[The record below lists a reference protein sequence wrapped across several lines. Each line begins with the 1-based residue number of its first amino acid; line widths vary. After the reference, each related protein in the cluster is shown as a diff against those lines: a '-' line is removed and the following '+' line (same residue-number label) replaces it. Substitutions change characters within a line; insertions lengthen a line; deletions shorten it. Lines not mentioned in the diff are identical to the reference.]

1 MGKNKEHKVGYIIN
15 VTLEIKEQENI
26 NDGCKGC
33 FFDYYGLKCNRPL
46 HYEPFVLVWNVQT
59 VNRLYSLKNNN
70 AKK

>member
-1 MGKNKEHKVGYIIN
+1 MSKE
-15 VTLEIKEQENI
+15 EIENMIWEIVREEIEEQENI

-46 HYEPFVLVWNVQT
+46 YYEPFVFVWNVQT
-59 VNRLYSLKNNN
+59 VNRLYLLKNNN

>member
-1 MGKNKEHKVGYIIN
+1 MSKE
-15 VTLEIKEQENI
+15 EIENMIWEIVREEIEEQENI

-70 AKK
+70 VQK

>member
-1 MGKNKEHKVGYIIN
+1 MSKE
-15 VTLEIKEQENI
+15 EIENMIWEIVREEIEEQENI

>member
-1 MGKNKEHKVGYIIN
+1 MSKE
-15 VTLEIKEQENI
+15 EIENMIWEIVREEIEEQENI

-46 HYEPFVLVWNVQT
+46 HYEPFVLDWNVQT

-70 AKK
+70 AQK

>member
-1 MGKNKEHKVGYIIN
+1 MSKE
-15 VTLEIKEQENI
+15 EIENMIWEIVREEIEEQENI

-46 HYEPFVLVWNVQT
+46 HYEPFVLAWNVQT

>member
-1 MGKNKEHKVGYIIN
+1 MSKE
-15 VTLEIKEQENI
+15 EIENMIREIVREEIEEQENI

-46 HYEPFVLVWNVQT
+46 HYEPFVLAWNVQT

>member
-1 MGKNKEHKVGYIIN
+1 MSKE
-15 VTLEIKEQENI
+15 EIENMIWEIVREEIEEQENI

-46 HYEPFVLVWNVQT
+46 HYGPFVLVWNVQT

>member
-1 MGKNKEHKVGYIIN
+1 MCFSK
-15 VTLEIKEQENI
+15 

-46 HYEPFVLVWNVQT
+46 HYEPFVLAWNVQT

>member
-1 MGKNKEHKVGYIIN
+1 MSKE
-15 VTLEIKEQENI
+15 EIENMIWEIVREEIEEQENI

-46 HYEPFVLVWNVQT
+46 HYEPFVLDWNVQT

>member
-1 MGKNKEHKVGYIIN
+1 MGKDKEHKVGDIIN

-33 FFDYYGLKCNRPL
+33 FFDYYGLKYNRPL
-46 HYEPFVLVWNVQT
+46 HYEPFVLDWNVQT

-70 AKK
+70 AQK

>member
-1 MGKNKEHKVGYIIN
+1 MSKE
-15 VTLEIKEQENI
+15 EIENMIWDIVREEIEEQENI

-46 HYEPFVLVWNVQT
+46 HYEPFVLAWNVQT

>member
-1 MGKNKEHKVGYIIN
+1 MSKE
-15 VTLEIKEQENI
+15 EIENMIREIVREEIEEQENI

-46 HYEPFVLVWNVQT
+46 HYEPFVFVWNVQT